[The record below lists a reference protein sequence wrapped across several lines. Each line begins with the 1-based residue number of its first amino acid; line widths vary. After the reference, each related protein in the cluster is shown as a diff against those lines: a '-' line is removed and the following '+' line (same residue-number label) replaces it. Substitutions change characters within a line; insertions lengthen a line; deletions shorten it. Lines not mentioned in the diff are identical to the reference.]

1 MRRLRAR
8 SLQGE
13 VKLLLEQAAGVDKTE
28 VARVLAKWKKEF
40 AGKKFSPGSADLIR
54 QDRDR

>member
-1 MRRLRAR
+1 M
-8 SLQGE
+8 
-13 VKLLLEQAAGVDKTE
+13 LEQAAGVDKTE